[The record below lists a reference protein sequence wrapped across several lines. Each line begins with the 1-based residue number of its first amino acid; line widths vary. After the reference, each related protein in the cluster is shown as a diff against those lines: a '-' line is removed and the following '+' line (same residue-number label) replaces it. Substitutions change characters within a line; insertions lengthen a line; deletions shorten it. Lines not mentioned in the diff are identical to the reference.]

1 MPKRNILVT
10 KENGERESFEPGK
23 LIHSLQRAGAS
34 PKVIDQVVLEVRRGM
49 RSGMMTSDIYKTA
62 FSILRRLEKSVAARY
77 SLKRAVLELGPSGF
91 PFEAFIGEIFKAKG
105 FTVQTGI
112 TMQGSCVEHEVDLV
126 AYNDRRFI
134 IGEAKFHNV
143 LGVKSDLKVA
153 LYVEARLEDLQ
164 KYRGERG
171 ERKIDECW
179 LITNTKFTRSAIQYA
194 NCRGN
199 LRVVSW
205 TYPRYGNLHDLIEEA
220 KIHPITALT
229 SLSRSE
235 KTSLME
241 QGVILCKSIEENK
254 RALQALGIKGSKLER
269 VLEEGGRLCRVGTFG

>member
-1 MPKRNILVT
+1 MASKRTILVT
-10 KENGERESFEPGK
+10 KENGEQEVFDPGK
-23 LIHSLQRAGAS
+23 LINSLQRAGAS
-34 PKVIDQVVLEVRRGM
+34 PGAIDATVAEVRSGL
-49 RSGMMTSDIYKTA
+49 RSGMSTSEIYRTA
-62 FSILRRLEKSVAARY
+62 FSLLRRQEKPVAARY

-91 PFEAFIGEIFKAKG
+91 PFEDFIGEIFKAKG
-105 FTVQTGI
+105 FAVKTGV

-126 AYNDRRFI
+126 AENDSRFI
-134 IGEAKFHNV
+134 IGEAKFHND

-164 KYRGERG
+164 KYRAERG

-199 LRVVSW
+199 LRVISW
-205 TYPRYGNLHDLIEEA
+205 TYPRYGNLHDLIEET

-229 SLSRSE
+229 SLSRAE
-235 KTSLME
+235 KTALME
-241 QGVILCKSIEENK
+241 RGVVLCKSIEEN
-254 RALQALGIKGSKLER
+254 RAALSASGIKGPKLER
-269 VLEEGGRLCRVGTFG
+269 MLEEGKRLCQGGI